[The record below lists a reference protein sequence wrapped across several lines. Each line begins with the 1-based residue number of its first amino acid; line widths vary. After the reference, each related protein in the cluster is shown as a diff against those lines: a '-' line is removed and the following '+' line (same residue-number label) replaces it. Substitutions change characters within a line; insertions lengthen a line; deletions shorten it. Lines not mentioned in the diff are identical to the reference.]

1 MYHVLTIIIRATTDI
16 DVLVL
21 AVAEASVL
29 DGCELWLAFG
39 HGVNFRNIPV
49 HVIVPN
55 LGAERSILSCYIRCQ
70 TVSFIHE
77 IGKKTAWDICVF
89 YVS

>member
-21 AVAEASVL
+21 AVAVASVL

-39 HGVNFRNIPV
+39 HGVKFRNIPV
-49 HVIVPN
+49 RNSLLYP
-55 LGAERSILSCYIRCQ
+55 
-70 TVSFIHE
+70 
-77 IGKKTAWDICVF
+77 WDIWR
-89 YVS
+89 SLSSL